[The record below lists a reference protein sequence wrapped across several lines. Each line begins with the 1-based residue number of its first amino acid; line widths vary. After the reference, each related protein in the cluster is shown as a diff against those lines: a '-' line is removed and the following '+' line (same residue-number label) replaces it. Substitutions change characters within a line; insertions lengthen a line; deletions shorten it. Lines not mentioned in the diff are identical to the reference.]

1 MGPAIFWEI
10 LGRHLGILLD
20 VWGDLG
26 ETFRY
31 TFGCLGRLVF
41 GEQSEPYMLTYNT
54 IVRTTC
60 VGPDGACDFLGILGI
75 YLGIYLGRLFRN
87 YILRES
93 CGRYTVVNLYRCH
106 DKLKKKNEIILFL
119 LIDSHILIV
128 S

>member
-87 YILRES
+87 YILI
-93 CGRYTVVNLYRCH
+93 RYLIRLLLDFYIIQNYAGKFNYKIPYKMYR
-106 DKLKKKNEIILFL
+106 IL
-119 LIDSHILIV
+119 
-128 S
+128 